1 MYCVGCG
8 KEFLQ
13 AMNFCDACGASA
25 PSQVPA
31 SPPFAN
37 VGASALGVDA
47 PLWLFCVVGG
57 MLGGIIGYLTRPSAL
72 LVGQLPFGIVI
83 TGGAG
88 LQGLDQL
95 LAPVAQQ
102 SFNQMVTGA
111 IVCAVLGGVVGAIL
125 RRMKPGKP

>member
-8 KEFLQ
+8 KEILQ
-13 AMNFCDACGASA
+13 GVNFCSACGAPA
-25 PSQVPA
+25 PSQAPA
-31 SPPFAN
+31 SPTFAN
-37 VGASALGVDA
+37 VGASALGIDA

-72 LVGQLPFGIVI
+72 LVGQLPFGTVI

-102 SFNQMVTGA
+102 SFNQ
-111 IVCAVLGGVVGAIL
+111 
-125 RRMKPGKP
+125 